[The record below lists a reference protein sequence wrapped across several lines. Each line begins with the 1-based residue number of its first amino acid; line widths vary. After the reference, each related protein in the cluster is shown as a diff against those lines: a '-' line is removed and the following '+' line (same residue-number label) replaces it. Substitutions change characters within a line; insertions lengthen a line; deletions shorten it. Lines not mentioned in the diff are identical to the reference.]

1 MDGGVVRC
9 LDVSVDGGSGL
20 MAEQHVPLLLVV
32 GLAVVLAPLFL
43 VLSYVLGPKSTSAL
57 KSSTYECGVP
67 PRSSIQI
74 RFFVRFFLV
83 ALLFLLFDLEAVFLY
98 PWAILYKGF
107 VESGQA
113 AFALGEMGVFVTIL
127 VVGFVY
133 VWKKGGLE
141 WQ

>member
-1 MDGGVVRC
+1 MFRRFNQEPTSLPLRKAAI
-9 LDVSVDGGSGL
+9 LDTFMPV
-20 MAEQHVPLLLVV
+20 LLVIGV
-32 GLAVVLAPLFL
+32 AVAFSGVFL
-43 VLSYVLGPKSTSAL
+43 GLSYWLGPKRPSPL
-57 KSSTYECGVP
+57 KETTYECGIP
-67 PRSSIQI
+67 PRGTVQI

-98 PWAILYKGF
+98 PWVILYDAF
-107 VESGQA
+107 LAVDAA
-113 AFALGEMGVFVTIL
+113 AFALGEMIVFVVVL

>member
-1 MDGGVVRC
+1 MSE
-9 LDVSVDGGSGL
+9 SVTTQ
-20 MAEQHVPLLLVV
+20 AVPLLLVV
-32 GLAVVLAPLFL
+32 SLAVVLALLFL
-43 VLSYVLGPKSTSAL
+43 VLSYVLGPKRPSAL
-57 KSSTYECGVP
+57 KSTTYECGIQS
-67 PRSSIQI
+67 RSSIQI

-98 PWAILYKGF
+98 PWAILYRGF
-107 VESGQA
+107 LESGRA
-113 AFALGEMGVFVTIL
+113 LFALGEMGVFVAVL

>member
-1 MDGGVVRC
+1 
-9 LDVSVDGGSGL
+9 
-20 MAEQHVPLLLVV
+20 MAEQFVPLLMVV
-32 GLAVVLAPLFL
+32 SLAAVLSLLFL
-43 VLSYVLGPKSTSAL
+43 GLSYWLGPHKPSQL
-57 KSSTYECGVP
+57 KETIYECGIPV
-67 PRSSIQI
+67 RSSIQV

-98 PWAILYKGF
+98 PWAILFRTFLENGRT
-107 VESGQA
+107 
-113 AFALGEMGVFVTIL
+113 AFALGEMGVFVSVL